1 MDVIIVAEKENYL
14 LVARGNRIA
23 RGNRVVVLER
33 RNNQLY
39 NCHCGK
45 RGGIPAD
52 DLFGLDERPVDHADF
67 PARKP
72 DAGAQ
77 RGRAQPPAADHRAG
91 FGRLLGELS
100 NGVHE
105 AGMVGDRRRRPDLA
119 GRPLRP

>member
-1 MDVIIVAEKENYL
+1 MGVIIVAEKENYL

-52 DLFGLDERPVDHADF
+52 DLSGLSEIVDEGDWVDLPTGYAAF
-67 PARKP
+67 EEAV
-72 DAGAQ
+72 AQ
-77 RGRAQPPAADHRAG
+77 WSH
-91 FGRLLGELS
+91 
-100 NGVHE
+100 
-105 AGMVGDRRRRPDLA
+105 LA
-119 GRPLRP
+119 EHMR